1 MYVIYIRRGHGVQN
15 PNTPTR
21 AKHRHSTHGH
31 TPPQNQA
38 HRGRQPASAASS
50 EARADGHKR
59 SSNQTHPHAPN
70 ANTAGT
76 RFTATPPQNQAHR
89 DRQPAS
95 AASPEARAD
104 RHKRGR
110 NTPGKYQTP
119 TSIRHRSW
127 TLTLE
132 ADPYFVVC
140 VLCAK
145 KKRPSESNGAR
156 RKAGSALLRSNLCFN
171 LRTLVNQVQFSQRF
185 GHVID
190 RSNPDA
196 R

>member
-1 MYVIYIRRGHGVQN
+1 MRPQTSNEDTRRTGNPAQLVRARSKHRQPRFQRNTTIFINFPSGDMTLGSANSSPPHRLFPITNARYNKIRRGHGVQN
-15 PNTPTR
+15 PNTPTL
-21 AKHRHSTHGH
+21 AKRRHSIHGH

-38 HRGRQPASAASS
+38 HRDRQPASAASS

-110 NTPGKYQTP
+110 NTPDKYQTP
-119 TSIRHRSW
+119 TSIRH
-127 TLTLE
+127 
-132 ADPYFVVC
+132 
-140 VLCAK
+140 
-145 KKRPSESNGAR
+145 
-156 RKAGSALLRSNLCFN
+156 
-171 LRTLVNQVQFSQRF
+171 
-185 GHVID
+185 
-190 RSNPDA
+190 
-196 R
+196 